1 MKNNLDNLYVI
12 MVEPKNAGNIGSAV
26 RAMKNMGVSHL
37 RLVNPVDYREDDQQ
51 RKLGYRSQEIVEN
64 SEEYPTLKEAIKDIS
79 LVFIATSKKGKWKKD
94 FLIPP
99 DAAKIVV
106 ERLNVE
112 KVAIVFGREESGVTI
127 EEALLGNYYIN
138 IPSAVSYPSLNLS
151 QAVMV
156 TVYDIYKEFIGN
168 SSSPKLPPMAEKDN
182 FERLNDNI
190 WNLMKSL
197 EFVEE
202 EKGLFFQSIK
212 RTLNR
217 THWTNADIAVF
228 DRICKQ
234 VRWFAND
241 KCNVKMEK

>member
-1 MKNNLDNLYVI
+1 MKNNLDNLYVV

-37 RLVNPVDYREDDQQ
+37 RLVNPVEYREDDQQ
-51 RKLGYRSQEIVEN
+51 KKLGYRSQEIIEN
-64 SEEYPTLKEAIKDIS
+64 SEEFETLKDALKDIS
-79 LVFIATSKKGKWKKD
+79 LVFIATAKKGKWKKD

-112 KVAIVFGREESGVTI
+112 KVAIVFGREESGITI
-127 EEALLGNYYIN
+127 EEALLANYFIN
-138 IPSAVSYPSLNLS
+138 IPSAVSYPSLNLA

-156 TVYDIYKEFIGN
+156 TVYDIYKEFVGN
-168 SSSPKLPPMAEKDN
+168 TSKPKLPAMASKEN
-182 FERLNDNI
+182 FSRLNDNI
-190 WNLMKSL
+190 WKLMQSL

-202 EKGLFFQSIK
+202 EKGLFFQSLK

-228 DRICKQ
+228 DRVCKQ
-234 VRWFAND
+234 VRWFSNAKLNI
-241 KCNVKMEK
+241 KMEK

>member
-26 RAMKNMGVSHL
+26 RAMKNMGVSNL

-51 RKLGYRSQEIVEN
+51 RKLGYRSQEIIEN
-64 SEEYPTLKEAIKDIS
+64 SEEFATLKEAIKDIS

-112 KVAIVFGREESGVTI
+112 KVAVVFGREESGVTI
-127 EEALLGNYYIN
+127 EEALLANYYIN

-168 SSSPKLPPMAEKDN
+168 TKTPVLPPMAEK
-182 FERLNDNI
+182 LPGP
-190 WNLMKSL
+190 LLALAPGPLLLASY
-197 EFVEE
+197 
-202 EKGLFFQSIK
+202 G
-212 RTLNR
+212 
-217 THWTNADIAVF
+217 
-228 DRICKQ
+228 
-234 VRWFAND
+234 D
-241 KCNVKMEK
+241 KTTRSEPI